1 MYSSTLSLSI
11 FSLGSYEFLSCNKNW
26 NVFKRIAMEIGMFL
40 IRDASSENVSVDL
53 IILTGNNSFLYFL
66 KDILLLQVSS
76 SC

>member
-1 MYSSTLSLSI
+1 
-11 FSLGSYEFLSCNKNW
+11 
-26 NVFKRIAMEIGMFL
+26 MEIGMFL

-53 IILTGNNSFLYFL
+53 IILTGNNSFLYFF